1 MRIACIATSTVPSR
15 TANSVQVMKVC
26 QAFTQLEHEVRL
38 WLPGRTPELSWEA
51 LSQHYGLKERFSVD
65 WMRSLRSGRRYDFC
79 LRAVRAAKRWRAHL
93 FYLWPLQAAAL
104 SSTLGYPTILEMHDR
119 PQGKLGPRLFRQALR
134 GSGLL
139 RLLPITA
146 ALERYLEQKY
156 STILDEPFSIVSPMG
171 VDLERYRDLPDSTEA
186 RSRLNLRET
195 FTVGYTG
202 HLYPGR
208 GIELLFE
215 LARLNPSIAFIW
227 AGGEAAAIERWR
239 KKLWEADIN
248 NVQLLG
254 FVPNDRLPLVH
265 AACDVFLM
273 PYARRISVSS
283 GGDTARFAS
292 PMKVFEYFA
301 AKRAIISSDLP
312 VLREVLNESNA
323 ILVPPEDVHA
333 WHSALQT
340 LLSDSALRE
349 KLANQ
354 AGHDAEKYSWQK
366 RAQNALTEREV

>member
-1 MRIACIATSTVPSR
+1 
-15 TANSVQVMKVC
+15 MKVC
-26 QAFTQLEHEVRL
+26 QAFTQLGHQVRL
-38 WLPGRTPELSWEA
+38 WLPGRRPEVSWDT
-51 LSQHYGLKERFSVD
+51 LSQHYGLQAIFDVV
-65 WMRSLRSGRRYDFC
+65 WLRSLRSGRRYDFC
-79 LRAVRAAKRWRAHL
+79 YRAVQAAKRWKAHL
-93 FYLWPLQAAAL
+93 NYLWPLQAAAL
-104 SSTLGYPTILEMHDR
+104 SSTLGYSTLLEVHDR
-119 PQGKLGPRLFRQALR
+119 PQGRLGPHLFRRALR
-134 GSGLL
+134 GSGLK

-146 ALERYLEQKY
+146 ALEKYLEEKY
-156 STILDEPFSIVSPMG
+156 RTTLNEPFSVVSPMG
-171 VDLERYRDLPDSTEA
+171 VDLERYQNLPDSKEA
-186 RSRLNLRET
+186 RKALNLREG
-195 FTVGYTG
+195 FSVGYTG

-215 LARLNPSIAFIW
+215 LARLNPSVAFIW
-227 AGGEAAAIERWR
+227 AGGEAVAIERWR
-239 KKLWEADIN
+239 RRLWEADIT

-254 FVPNDRLPLVH
+254 FVPNNRLHLVH

-323 ILVPPEDVHA
+323 LLVPPEDVTA

-340 LLSDSALRE
+340 LQSDSSLR
-349 KLANQ
+349 KRLAKQ
-354 AGHDAEKYSWQK
+354 AGLDAVKYSWRQ
-366 RAQNALTEREV
+366 RAQNAIAGLEV

>member
-1 MRIACIATSTVPSR
+1 MRIACIATSSVPSR

-26 QAFTQLEHEVRL
+26 QAFTQLGHQVRL
-38 WLPGRTPELSWEA
+38 WLPGRRPEVSWDT
-51 LSQHYGLKERFSVD
+51 LSQHYGLQAIFDVV
-65 WMRSLRSGRRYDFC
+65 WLRSLRSGRRYDFC
-79 LRAVRAAKRWRAHL
+79 YRAVQAAKRWKAHL
-93 FYLWPLQAAAL
+93 NYLWPLQAAAL
-104 SSTLGYPTILEMHDR
+104 SSTLGYSTLLEVHDR
-119 PQGKLGPRLFRQALR
+119 PQGRLGPHLFRRALR
-134 GSGLL
+134 GSGLK

-146 ALERYLEQKY
+146 ALEKYLEEKY
-156 STILDEPFSIVSPMG
+156 QTTLNEPFSVVSPMG
-171 VDLERYRDLPDSTEA
+171 VDLERYQNLPDSKEA
-186 RSRLNLRET
+186 RKALNLREG
-195 FTVGYTG
+195 FSVGYTG

-215 LARLNPSIAFIW
+215 LARLNPSVAFIW
-227 AGGEAAAIERWR
+227 AGGEAVAIERWR
-239 KKLWEADIN
+239 RRLWEADIT

-254 FVPNDRLPLVH
+254 FVPNNRLHLVH

-323 ILVPPEDVHA
+323 LLVPPEDVTA

-340 LLSDSALRE
+340 LQSDSSLR
-349 KLANQ
+349 KRLAKQ
-354 AGHDAEKYSWQK
+354 ACLDAVKYSWRQ
-366 RAQNALTEREV
+366 RTQNAIAGLEV

>member
-1 MRIACIATSTVPSR
+1 MHIACIATSAIPSR

-38 WLPGRTPELSWEA
+38 WLPGSTPELSWEELA
-51 LSQHYGLKERFSVD
+51 AHYGLRSRFEVS
-65 WMRSLRSGRRYDFC
+65 WMRSLRRGRRYDFC
-79 LRAVRAAKRWRAHL
+79 YRAVRAARRWKAHL
-93 FYLWPLQAAAL
+93 YYLWPLQAAAL
-104 SSTLGYPTILEMHDR
+104 TSSLGLSTLLELHDR
-119 PQGKLGPRLFRQALR
+119 PQGRLGPHLFRRALQ
-134 GSGLL
+134 GSGLR

-146 ALERYLEQKY
+146 ALQKY
-156 STILDEPFSIVSPMG
+156 LAEAYQTTLKPPFSIISPMG
-171 VDLERYRDLPDSTEA
+171 VDLERYEDLPASDDA
-186 RSRLNLRET
+186 RSALGLRDT

-215 LARLNPSIAFIW
+215 LARLNPSIAFVW
-227 AGGEAAAIERWR
+227 AGGEPVAIERWR
-239 KKLWEADIN
+239 KRLRDAEVN

-254 FVPNDRLPLVH
+254 FVSNKRLPLVH

-312 VLREVLNESNA
+312 VLRETLNETNA
-323 ILVPPEDVHA
+323 LLVPPEDVHA
-333 WHSALQT
+333 WNAALQT
-340 LLSDSALRE
+340 VISDSELRA
-349 KLANQ
+349 KLAEQ
-354 AGHDAEKYSWQK
+354 AGLDARKYSWRQ
-366 RAQNALTEREV
+366 RAQNALSGIEV

>member
-1 MRIACIATSTVPSR
+1 MRIACIATSAVPSR

-26 QAFTQLEHEVRL
+26 QAFTQLGHEVCL
-38 WLPGRTPELSWEA
+38 WLPGRNPEISWEA
-51 LSQHYGLKERFSVD
+51 LSHHYGLKGKFDVV
-65 WMRSLRSGRRYDFC
+65 WMRSIRSGRRYDFC
-79 LRAVRAAKRWRAHL
+79 LRAVRAAKRWSAHL
-93 FYLWPLQAAAL
+93 VYLWPLQAAAF
-104 SSTLGYPTILEMHDR
+104 SSMLGYPTILEVHDR
-119 PQGKLGPRLFRQALR
+119 PQGRLGPQLFRRALR
-134 GSGLL
+134 GSGLQ

-146 ALERYLEQKY
+146 ALERYLEEKFR
-156 STILDEPFSIVSPMG
+156 TTLDEPFSIVSPMG
-171 VDLERYRDLPDSTEA
+171 VDLERYQDLPDSKGA
-186 RSRLNLRET
+186 RSTLNLRET

-208 GIELLFE
+208 GIELLLE
-215 LARLNPSIAFIW
+215 LARLNPSVAFIW

-239 KKLWEADIN
+239 KRLWEADIN

-265 AACDVFLM
+265 AACDAFLM

-323 ILVPPEDVHA
+323 LLVPPEDVDA
-333 WHSALQT
+333 WHNALQT
-340 LLSDSALRE
+340 LISDSTFRK
-349 KLANQ
+349 KLAKQ
-354 AGHDAEKYSWQK
+354 AGKDADKYSWRN
-366 RAQNALTEREV
+366 RAQNALAGLEV